1 MVHTGVAGMP
11 AELPAGWRRLI
22 TRMLVVCLIP
32 TMAGCGFHLRG
43 SGALPTEMSVTYIK
57 SARQYSSLVD
67 DFAAA
72 LRVHDVQVTEVRS
85 DATAVLTITRD
96 DYEREVLSVNT
107 AGKVLEFELRQTIRF
122 SVITGDG
129 LPLIED
135 QSVSLSRAYLYSSTD
150 VLGKQREET
159 VVRQILQKNLVNL
172 AMLRIEAAAR

>member
-1 MVHTGVAGMP
+1 MIKTVGSKMTVNI
-11 AELPAGWRRLI
+11 PAGWHQQAARL
-22 TRMLVVCLIP
+22 LLACLLLAV
-32 TMAGCGFHLRG
+32 AGCGFHLRG
-43 SGALPTEMSVTYIK
+43 SGALPAEMSVTFIK
-57 SARQYSSLVD
+57 STRPYGSLVD

-72 LRVHDVQVTEVRS
+72 LRVHDVQVTEVRG
-85 DATAVLTITRD
+85 DATAVLTIIKD

-122 SVITGDG
+122 SVMTGDG

-159 VVRQILQKNLVNL
+159 VVRQTLQKNLVNL